1 MDKLKVYSFELF
13 EGDKGVIIA
22 ESYKKAK
29 EILKKEYD
37 MGVTDND
44 MDWQSGK
51 KAFLYEIGDLK
62 KNSLYV
68 NVEW

>member
-29 EILKKEYD
+29 EILKEEYD
-37 MGVTDND
+37 IGVTDND
-44 MDWQSGK
+44 MEWQSGK

>member
-13 EGDKGVIIA
+13 EGDKGVIITD
-22 ESYKKAK
+22 SYKKAK
-29 EILKKEYD
+29 EIIKKEYD
-37 MGVTDND
+37 MDVTDND
-44 MDWQSGK
+44 QEWQCGK

-62 KNSLYV
+62 KDLLYV

>member
-1 MDKLKVYSFELF
+1 MDKMKVYSFEIW

-22 ESYKKAK
+22 DSYTKARK
-29 EILKKEYD
+29 ILKNEYD
-37 MGVTDND
+37 LDITDD
-44 MDWQSGK
+44 DIEWQSGE
-51 KAFLYEIGDLK
+51 KALLYEIGDLK

>member
-1 MDKLKVYSFELF
+1 MDKMKVYSFEIW

-22 ESYKKAK
+22 DSYTKARK
-29 EILKKEYD
+29 ILKNEYD
-37 MGVTDND
+37 LDITDDD
-44 MDWQSGK
+44 MEWQNGE